1 MEILIKDIYP
11 FFKDVMS
18 SLHLDEQ
25 ILSEL
30 LAPATTEGH
39 ADLAIPCHSLSKI
52 MKRSPV
58 DISEEIVSLVSD
70 DILSIAKVSSKNGF
84 VNISATNNYIET
96 QISRIFKDERL
107 GVVYDHSR
115 TFVVDYSAPNVAK
128 EMHVG
133 HLRSTV
139 IGDSIVRLLSF
150 KGYTVYRENHI
161 GDWGTPFGMLIEH
174 LLDLGED
181 KAAKELG
188 VGDLDS
194 FYKQARSKFNT
205 IDNFASRSRNRV
217 VMLQGGD
224 KETLRLWKIL
234 VSESMRYFNEVYS
247 ILGVLLSDSDIKGE
261 SSYHDLLPVVIDRL
275 SKSNILVNSEGA
287 EVVFPIKKWLNR
299 EGDEMPVII
308 RKGDGGYNY
317 SATDLACI
325 IDRTERLN
333 CTDLIYVVGTPQKQH
348 FEMVFDIAQMAGFLH
363 EGHNATHVNFGSV
376 LNQDGKILKS
386 REGNTIKLV
395 DLLSESIS
403 RAKEVISEKN
413 PNLSINEKLDSAKMI
428 GIGAVKYADLS
439 TERTKDYV
447 FDWDKM
453 LSFEG
458 NTAPYLQYAHAR
470 ICSIFSKSDISSTS
484 LYDSIFIII
493 DKEEELLAKRLLSF
507 SNIIEESI
515 ITFSPHKL
523 CNYLHSLASSFA
535 SFYENCPVLKNDNK
549 ELIKSRLALCDLTGR
564 TLKKGLELLGIDSPE
579 KM

>member
-1 MEILIKDIYP
+1 
-11 FFKDVMS
+11 MS
-18 SLHLDEQ
+18 SLNLDEQ

-217 VMLQGGD
+217 VMMQGGD

-507 SNIIEESI
+507 ANIIEESI

>member
-507 SNIIEESI
+507 ANIIEESI

>member
-1 MEILIKDIYP
+1 
-11 FFKDVMS
+11 MS
-18 SLHLDEQ
+18 SLNLDEQ

-470 ICSIFSKSDISSTS
+470 ICGIFSKSDISSTS

-507 SNIIEESI
+507 ANIIEESI

>member
-1 MEILIKDIYP
+1 MDNLIKALYP
-11 FFKDVMS
+11 FFKKVFT
-18 SLHLDEQ
+18 SLNIEEDMWSNL
-25 ILSEL
+25 IG
-30 LAPATTEGH
+30 PATIEGDYDI
-39 ADLAIPCHSLSKI
+39 ALPCHSLSSLLKI
-52 MKRSPV
+52 SPI
-58 DISEEIVSLVSD
+58 DISENIVTLFSD
-70 DILSIAKVSSKNGF
+70 DISDIAKASFRNGF
-84 VNISATNNYIET
+84 VNFTATPSWLEG
-96 QISRIFKDERL
+96 QISTIFSDPRL
-107 GVVYDHSR
+107 GISHDDSR
-115 TFVVDYSAPNVAK
+115 TFAVDYSAPNVAK

-150 KGYTVYRENHI
+150 KGHTVYRENHI

-194 FYKQARSKFNT
+194 FYKQARSKFNQSE
-205 IDNFASRSRNRV
+205 NFASRSRNRV
-217 VMLQGGD
+217 VLLQGGD
-224 KETLRLWKIL
+224 QETLRLWRIL

-247 ILGVLLSDSDIKGE
+247 TLGVLLSDSDIKGE
-261 SSYHDLLPVVIDRL
+261 SSYHDLLPVVMERL
-275 SKSNILVNSEGA
+275 TKSKILVNSDGA
-287 EVVFPIKKWLNR
+287 DVVFPVKKWLNR
-299 EGDEMPVII
+299 KGEQMPVII

-348 FEMVFDIAQMAGFLH
+348 FEMVFDVANMAGFMH
-363 EGHNATHVNFGSV
+363 DNHNATHVNFGSV
-376 LNQDGKILKS
+376 LNREGKILKS

-403 RAKEVISEKN
+403 RANSTIIKKN
-413 PNLSINEKLDSAKMI
+413 PTLSAAERLKVSKMI

-453 LSFEG
+453 LSLEG
-458 NTAPYLQYAHAR
+458 NTSPYLQYAHAR
-470 ICSIFSKSDISSTS
+470 ICSIFSKSDVSRDSLSSS
-484 LYDSIFIII
+484 III
-493 DKEEELLAKRLLSF
+493 VDKEEELLAKRLISF
-507 SNIIEESI
+507 PNVIEESI
-515 ITFSPHKL
+515 STYSPHKL

-535 SFYENCPVLKNDNK
+535 SFYENCPVLKNDDK
-549 ELIKSRLALCDLTGR
+549 KIIGSRLVLCDLTSR
-564 TLKKGLELLGIDSPE
+564 TLKLGLELLGIEAPE
-579 KM
+579 RM